1 MKRVG
6 TDEPTK
12 EDEEY
17 LYEGIDNYLAKATNC
32 KYFSLNESC
41 LVIENSSLRFVYLI
55 LMQNFQLR

>member
-12 EDEEY
+12 EDEEC
-17 LYEGIDNYLAKATNC
+17 LYEEIDNYLPKSTNC

-41 LVIENSSLRFVYLI
+41 LVIENSSLRFVHLI
-55 LMQNFQLR
+55 LTQSFQLR